1 MKNRVYKYYSD
12 LRIIEYD
19 QPSGI
24 TNGHS
29 PTLDYRAV
37 HNQYENLKKKKIQLY
52 TVPIVKPTFGSDAL
66 FVFVLFHAFIFLTK
80 M

>member
-37 HNQYENLKKKKIQLY
+37 HNQYENLKKKKNTTLY
-52 TVPIVKPTFGSDAL
+52 SPNCKTYIW
-66 FVFVLFHAFIFLTK
+66 
-80 M
+80 